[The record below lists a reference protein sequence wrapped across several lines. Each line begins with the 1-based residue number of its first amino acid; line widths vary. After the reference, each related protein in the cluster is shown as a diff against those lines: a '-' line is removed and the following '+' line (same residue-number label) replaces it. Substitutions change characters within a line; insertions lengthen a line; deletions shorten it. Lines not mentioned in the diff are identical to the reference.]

1 MGRLTEGDGRDD
13 LVSVSRS
20 EYNALQHAM
29 QCWTALCESPHVSE
43 LIAELM
49 EWRDRADFRETSSS
63 ISTLAKWGQVGPT
76 YAELERR
83 RSTYSTPALSP
94 EQIRTQA
101 AASWAAI
108 ERRAA

>member
-1 MGRLTEGDGRDD
+1 MPGDVTISGD
-13 LVSVSRS
+13 
-20 EYNALQHAM
+20 EYRALQHAAAS
-29 QCWTALCESPHVSE
+29 WRALCSSPHVTE

-49 EWRDRADFRETSSS
+49 EWRERADFRETSSA
-63 ISTLAKWGQVGPT
+63 ISAMAKWGSVGPT

-94 EQIRTQA
+94 EQIRTQS